1 MPELDLKQYIEQ
13 IIQLTVPVQSI
24 AGLAMDSRQIGADYC
39 FVALQG
45 HQQHGLAYA
54 EQAVE
59 LGAIFI
65 LAETLEDA
73 EHGKLSIVADTPCLS
88 VFQLSRL
95 IGILASVQFAHPS
108 HKLALVG
115 TTGTNGKTTVSDM
128 FAQLSLNNQAS
139 SGYIG
144 TLGCYWWDADKNKHT
159 AKQGLTTPDAFT
171 LQQLLAQMVKADVT
185 QVAIEVSSHALAQN
199 RVSGCEFAVVAF
211 TNLTHDHLDYHQ
223 DMQSYFACKQSL
235 FLQNPNTFAVIC
247 TDNEYGQSLLQ
258 SLVKQRG
265 EDADHNVLAIG
276 RNAANLHSN
285 AWQINAVQT
294 VEQGFDIKV
303 ALTSADKSDLQQV
316 DWHVPLI
323 GEFNINNAL
332 TALAMLQHL
341 DPSVLARCITD
352 NQQPLAK
359 LTACAGR
366 MEVFSA
372 SNTAKIVVDFAHTP
386 DALAQALQAS
396 RQHCQGKLWVVF
408 GCGGDRDAQK
418 RPLMGKIAADLADY
432 LVITNDNPRSESP
445 EEIVADILAGIS
457 KKHKVSVE
465 QDRKKAIIQTL
476 ENAASDDLILVAG
489 KGHETK
495 QILANGAVEYD
506 ERAFVKQLMEAQA

>member
-1 MPELDLKQYIEQ
+1 MPDLDLKHSIEQ
-13 IIQLTVPVQSI
+13 IIQLTLPAQTV
-24 AGLAMDSRQIGADYC
+24 AGLAIDSRQIKTGYC

-54 EQAVE
+54 EQAIVR
-59 LGAIFI
+59 GATFI
-65 LAETLEDA
+65 LAETLDDA
-73 EHGKLSIVADTPCLS
+73 EHGNLTIVADTPCLS
-88 VFQLSRL
+88 VYQLSRL
-95 IGILASVQFAHPS
+95 SGILASVQFGHPS

-128 FAQLSLNNQAS
+128 FAQLSMNNQAS

-199 RVSGCEFAVVAF
+199 RVSGCEFAAVAF

-258 SLVKQRG
+258 SVIKQRG

-276 RNAANLHSN
+276 RNAAKLHTN
-285 AWQINAVQT
+285 AWQVDSVQAT
-294 VEQGFDIKV
+294 EQGFDIKV
-303 ALTSADKSDLQQV
+303 ALTSADKPNPQQV
-316 DWHVPLI
+316 DWHLPLI

-341 DPSVLARCITD
+341 DPSVLASCITD
-352 NQQPLAK
+352 NHQPLAK

-366 MEVFSA
+366 MEVFSS
-372 SNTAKIVVDFAHTP
+372 SNKAKIVVDFAHTP
-386 DALAQALQAS
+386 DALAQALHAS

-445 EEIVADILAGIS
+445 EKIVADILAGIS
-457 KKHKVSVE
+457 AKHKVSVE

-495 QILANGAVEYD
+495 QILADGAVEYD